1 MAGKVID
8 IGKSIQVEPVCSFC
22 IQGILLKSSS
32 CLHLPYVNYFQD
44 ANFKLLLIGELLI
57 TKYSSVPRVSI
68 LYQVI

>member
-1 MAGKVID
+1 MAGKVIN

-44 ANFKLLLIGELLI
+44 ANFKLL
-57 TKYSSVPRVSI
+57 
-68 LYQVI
+68 